1 MRRVFFFIL
10 VFSLASAARL
20 FSVPLENLVSSSVV
34 SRLRSSGG
42 AIFETQ
48 LRNPAPLLLPRD
60 NELRRITGGIIS
72 SLEPNVLV
80 EALYLYTKPASVAGA
95 SEGWTAEQR
104 TDVFNQL
111 MAVSSMTGLQYYS
124 ASRRAM
130 RTFYEYS
137 YLVDGPDSRNRI
149 PDPVFTSVPTTLTL
163 YARQKDLTFGDN
175 IYRYNYVTT
184 QDAVYFTQDNVTA
197 LTIALIPVIGGGN
210 LKTVMAVI
218 DCGDSIL
225 IYALSM
231 AKALSVPGIGDRI
244 SNSFS
249 NRAQAVL
256 NWFSV
261 RLDNMF
267 QPR

>member
-1 MRRVFFFIL
+1 MKRLFFFIF
-10 VFSLASAARL
+10 VFSAFTQFV
-20 FSVPLENLVSSSVV
+20 FSIPLENLVSSSVAD
-34 SRLRSSGG
+34 RLRSGG
-42 AIFETQ
+42 GTIFETQ
-48 LRNPAPLLLPRD
+48 LRNPAPVLLPRD
-60 NELRRITGGIIS
+60 NELRRLTSGIIS

-80 EALYLYTKPASVAGA
+80 EALYLYTKPASIAGG
-95 SEGWTAEQR
+95 SEGWAEQR
-104 TDVFNQL
+104 TGVFNQL

-149 PDPVFTSVPTTLTL
+149 PDPVFTSVPAALTL

-175 IYRYNYVTT
+175 IYRYSYAAA

-197 LTIALIPVIGGGN
+197 LTIALIPVIGSGN

-225 IYALSM
+225 IYAISM
-231 AKALSVPGIGDRI
+231 AKALSVPGVGDRI
-244 SNSFS
+244 STSFS
-249 NRAQAVL
+249 NRAQAVI
-256 NWFSV
+256 NWFSG
-261 RLDNMF
+261 RLDNTF

>member
-1 MRRVFFFIL
+1 MRFL
-10 VFSLASAARL
+10 SLAIFIFSTFSRFV
-20 FSVPLENLVSSSVV
+20 FSVPLENLVSSSTAV
-34 SRLRSSGG
+34 RLRSGG
-42 AIFETQ
+42 EPIFETQ
-48 LRNPAPLLLPRD
+48 LRNPAPVLLPRD
-60 NELRRITGGIIS
+60 NDLRRITDGIIN

-80 EALYLYTKPASVAGA
+80 EALYLYTKPASVAVA

-104 TDVFNQL
+104 TGVFNQL

-149 PDPVFTSVPTTLTL
+149 TDPVFTSVPAALTL

-175 IYRYNYVTT
+175 VYRYNYTAAR
-184 QDAVYFTQDNVTA
+184 DAVYFTQDNITA
-197 LTIALIPVIGGGN
+197 LTIALIPVINRGN

-218 DCGDSIL
+218 DCGDTIL
-225 IYALSM
+225 IYAVSM

-244 SNSFS
+244 GNSFS

-256 NWFSV
+256 NWFSG
-261 RLDNMF
+261 RLNNTF
-267 QPR
+267 RPG

>member
-1 MRRVFFFIL
+1 MKRLFFVIFIFSTFSRF
-10 VFSLASAARL
+10 VFSI
-20 FSVPLENLVSSSVV
+20 PLENLVSSSTAA
-34 SRLRSSGG
+34 RLRSGSEPV
-42 AIFETQ
+42 FETQ
-48 LRNPAPLLLPRD
+48 LRNPAPVLLPQD
-60 NELRRITGGIIS
+60 SELRRITTGIIS

-80 EALYLYTKPASVAGA
+80 EALYLYAKPASVASA

-104 TDVFNQL
+104 TGVFNQL

-149 PDPVFTSVPTTLTL
+149 ADPVFTSVPTTLTL

-175 IYRYNYVTT
+175 IYRYNFSAA
-184 QDAVYFTQDNVTA
+184 QEAVYFTQDNVTA
-197 LTIALIPVIGGGN
+197 LTIALIPVIGSGN

-225 IYALSM
+225 IYAVSM

-244 SNSFS
+244 GNSFS

-256 NWFSV
+256 NWFRG
-261 RLDNMF
+261 RLNNTF

>member
-1 MRRVFFFIL
+1 MKFLSLVIFI
-10 VFSLASAARL
+10 FSTFTRFL
-20 FSVPLENLVSSSVV
+20 FSVPLENLVSSSTAD
-34 SRLRSSGG
+34 RLRSGG
-42 AIFETQ
+42 EPIFETQ
-48 LRNPAPLLLPRD
+48 LRNPAPVLLPLNSD
-60 NELRRITGGIIS
+60 LRRITDGIIN

-80 EALYLYTKPASVAGA
+80 EALYLYTKPASVAAA

-104 TDVFNQL
+104 TGVFNQL

-124 ASRRAM
+124 ASRRTM

-149 PDPVFTSVPTTLTL
+149 ADPVFTSVPATLTL

-175 IYRYNYVTT
+175 VYRYNFTT
-184 QDAVYFTQDNVTA
+184 VQDAVYFTQDNITA
-197 LTIALIPVIGGGN
+197 LTIALIPVIGSGN

-218 DCGDSIL
+218 DCGDSVL
-225 IYALSM
+225 IYAVSM

-244 SNSFS
+244 GNSFS

-256 NWFSV
+256 NWFRG
-261 RLDNMF
+261 RLNNTF
-267 QPR
+267 QSG